1 MTCKRKKQCQWGETC
16 IFFRNTDV
24 VDCGAFLPRE
34 MMNSKKVSKEP
45 QTNFQRITQS
55 EEALAEF
62 LDDIPQE
69 IINPLYGVP
78 TKKRALEWLKQE
90 STE

>member
-1 MTCKRKKQCQWGETC
+1 MICDRCKHAPNCPAKEMFG
-16 IFFRNTDV
+16 
-24 VDCGAFLPRE
+24 GAKRCSGFKR
-34 MMNSKKVSKEP
+34 

-55 EEALAEF
+55 EEVLAEF

-90 STE
+90 SDTE